1 MSYQEYQLSRRNRR
15 RNFATTNPVGVDT
28 LSYAGELADFYVTPA
43 IKAGDT
49 LANNWVTQLDGLS
62 NKAVV
67 TGATVADDVIQA
79 AGCDFNDGDSVTVD
93 ERVLTLTDLMVNE
106 ELCRG
111 TILPAWWSVKGSR
124 NSDWATPEFRN
135 FVLATVAAK
144 VAEGVEDNIWISSS
158 TFGNGFLSNDGDF
171 DRAGLGASLLVTG
184 GSATDYIAAGKATG
198 VALTAITV
206 DNAIKAFADVHA
218 KAASANPAILS
229 KSDLAFYCGPKTY
242 ALYQQGLATAG
253 LAIASGGG
261 QGYNNQVTNQNLN
274 SVNFLGVP
282 IHRCPGIPGDA
293 IVLTYASNMF
303 VGSNLR
309 TDYTN
314 VQYIPAYQYDGSDN
328 VKVTMRFGLGCQV
341 GTPDDIIVGTTAA
354 ILPS

>member
-28 LSYAGELADFYVTPA
+28 LTYAGELADFYVTPA
-43 IKAGDT
+43 VKAGDT

-67 TGATVADDVIQA
+67 TGATIADDVIQA
-79 AGCDFNDGDSVTVD
+79 AGCDFADGNSVTVD

-124 NSDWATPEFRN
+124 NSDWASPEFRN

-144 VAEGVEDNIWISSS
+144 VAEGVENGIWVSSA
-158 TFGNGFLSNDGDF
+158 TMGNGFLSDDGTF
-171 DRAGLGASLLVTG
+171 DRDGLAASVLATG
-184 GSATDYIAAGKATG
+184 AGKTNGA
-198 VALTAITV
+198 AITSITASNCIDQFGIV
-206 DNAIKAFADVHA
+206 HTNATT
-218 KAASANPAILS
+218 NCPGILT
-229 KSDLAFYCGPKTY
+229 KPDLAFYVGAKTF
-242 ALYQQGLATAG
+242 ALYQQNLATAG
-253 LAIASGGG
+253 AGLASNVG
-261 QGYNNQVTNQNLN
+261 QGYNNQVSNQNL
-274 SVNFLGVP
+274 SSLTFLGVP
-282 IHRCPGIPGDA
+282 IHRCPGMPADA
-293 IVLTYASNMF
+293 IVLAAASNLF

-328 VKVTMRFGLGCQV
+328 VKVTMRFGLGTQV
-341 GTPDDIIVGTTAA
+341 GTPTDVVVGTTAA
-354 ILPS
+354 ILPA